1 MEANKDQNELP
12 LKHQRLLNEYQR
24 VRGQVVVLKKAVID
38 EQAANQELK
47 LQVKSQDQSLRKA
60 EQEMECLQFRNQQ
73 LTKRV
78 SILQE
83 DLEQLSKPKPVKGQK
98 NQIPQSQFAPDLS
111 IINAELSCKIE
122 ENKELHMKL
131 QTAHLQNNQII
142 DELNAELSR
151 IRCESGGRIK
161 ELQEIN
167 EQQRE
172 EINKLHQD
180 KTKIENKVSS
190 LEEQLNNASIIVQ
203 KL

>member
-1 MEANKDQNELP
+1 MESKDQNDLP
-12 LKHQRLLNEYQR
+12 LKHQRLLTEYQR

-47 LQVKSQDQSLRKA
+47 SQVKSQDQSLRKS
-60 EQEMECLQFRNQQ
+60 EQEIECLQFRNQQ

-83 DLEQLSKPKPVKGQK
+83 DLEQLSKIKPVKGQK
-98 NQIPQSQFAPDLS
+98 NQIPQSQFVPDLS
-111 IINAELSCKIE
+111 VINAELSCKIE

-151 IRCESGGRIK
+151 IRCESGGKIK
-161 ELQEIN
+161 ELQEMN
-167 EQQRE
+167 EQQRD

-180 KTKIENKVSS
+180 KTRIENKVSS
-190 LEEQLNNASIIVQ
+190 LEEQLNKASIIVQ